1 MDNDEKE
8 IRQRYSG
15 LTMAELIELHRSA
28 RLSDAEAAIVDEMLE
43 FRGVSKTVRQKLKNS
58 SDIAPPI
65 PAGAIDTSSKEAAS
79 RPVLMDTLSREIT
92 PRPVL
97 VTLIALFALWRFISN
112 ILSAFDSHSLISIVY
127 FLGFAVLSICLAYSL
142 WELKPWA
149 RKFMISYCSLVIFMS
164 WLLILLLFLFA
175 GSSWRLSIAELAGS
189 ASTLGGKEIL
199 KAIMYKVLF
208 IKACIWSVVYGLLM
222 AYFFKADI
230 RRLFR

>member
-43 FRGVSKTVRQKLKNS
+43 FRGVSKTVREKLKNS

-65 PAGAIDTSSKEAAS
+65 PVGAMDTSSKEVAS

-112 ILSAFDSHSLISIVY
+112 VLSALDSHSLISIVY
-127 FLGFAVLSICLAYSL
+127 FLGFAVLSIFLAYSL

-149 RKFMISYCSLVIFMS
+149 RTFMISYCSLVLFMS

-189 ASTLGGKEIL
+189 ASTLGGKEVL
-199 KAIMYKVLF
+199 KAVMYKVLF
-208 IKACIWSVVYGLLM
+208 IKACIWSVVYGALM

>member
-28 RLSDAEAAIVDEMLE
+28 RLSDADAAIVDEMLE
-43 FRGVSKTVRQKLKNS
+43 FRGVSKTVREKLKNS
-58 SDIAPPI
+58 SVNAPPVPVAPPI
-65 PAGAIDTSSKEAAS
+65 PVGAMDTTSKEIDKDIA
-79 RPVLMDTLSREIT
+79 

-97 VTLIALFALWRFISN
+97 VTLIALFALWQFIRN

-199 KAIMYKVLF
+199 KAITYKVLF
-208 IKACIWSVVYGLLM
+208 IKACIWSVVYGVLM